1 MEMNKQQKRKLVLIS
16 MCCII
21 ALIVIIVLFQ
31 NANFSNQWSKEW
43 LVLTEIEK
51 QMAACEEKITNEF
64 QLIEPEFVWN
74 ADNDINW
81 NSLKW
86 HVIYQ
91 EWDYPNT
98 TEFECSVWNNW
109 KDVWIN
115 RDRINNPSSDDV
127 IYDDRE

>member
-1 MEMNKQQKRKLVLIS
+1 ML
-16 MCCII
+16 C
-21 ALIVIIVLFQ
+21 Q
-31 NANFSNQWSKEW
+31 NTNFSNQWSKEW

-91 EWDYPNT
+91 EWDYTNT

-115 RDRINNPSSDDV
+115 WDRINNPSSDDV

>member
-1 MEMNKQQKRKLVLIS
+1 MNKQQKRKLVFIS

-21 ALIVIIVLFQ
+21 ALIVIIVLCQ

-51 QMAACEEKITNEF
+51 QMAACEEKLTNDF
-64 QLIEPEFVWN
+64 QLIDPEFIWN
-74 ADNDINW
+74 SDNDTNW

-91 EWDYPNT
+91 ESDSVNT

-109 KDVWIN
+109 KDVRIN
-115 RDRINNPSSDDV
+115 RDRINNPSSDDI

>member
-1 MEMNKQQKRKLVLIS
+1 MEMNKQQKRKLVFIS

-21 ALIVIIVLFQ
+21 ALIVIIVLCQ
-31 NANFSNQWSKEW
+31 NTNFSNQWSKEW

-91 EWDYPNT
+91 EWDYTNT

-115 RDRINNPSSDDV
+115 WDRINNPSSDDI